1 MIWREERLVD
11 ALDAAARAVRPETL
25 RSLVLPGP
33 QPVRRRGGWLTPF
46 AAAAGVALVIGLS
59 IAMTRFSDLPGQA
72 RHGVPMYYATVLPG
86 QPVQVRAT
94 TTGKVTA
101 ELPNPGQRSASPAL
115 AAAVTATPDE
125 RTFFAAY
132 QATDGSSL
140 RTRTLLYRFGI
151 SAAGSITGF
160 SPVKGGVLDG
170 FGADVLAVSPD
181 GSHVAMAQSETIPYT
196 PAKLC
201 VAGKIHPCVLQQM
214 ASPEIIVVNAVTAG
228 RAGWRGGIPGSSA
241 IRSLS
246 WTGDGKTLAFLYQT
260 MGADAYQS
268 PLMIEGAY
276 QSLLATESG
285 GAVRTISG
293 TSSRGGRLDSG
304 PVLLRESAAYP
315 YIERALISPD
325 GQAVTALVLR
335 GTIKKTV
342 TPVPLSVAV
351 LQVPVV
357 GRRLS
362 RVLYQGK
369 VAGDV
374 AAAPVLQQDGPGL
387 HWIMLAGTGL
397 NGWIENGQLHALS
410 SGGNSVNTALD
421 AAW

>member
-1 MIWREERLVD
+1 MIRREERLVD

-25 RSLVLPGP
+25 RPLVLPGP

-59 IAMTRFSDLPGQA
+59 VALTNSSDLPGQA
-72 RHGVPMYYATVLPG
+72 RHGVPMYYAAVLPG

-101 ELPNPGQRSASPAL
+101 ELPTPDQHSTSLAL
-115 AAAVTATPDE
+115 AAAVAATPDE
-125 RTFFAAY
+125 RSFFAAY
-132 QATDGSSL
+132 QATDSSSL
-140 RTRTLLYRFGI
+140 RTRTLLYKFGVTA
-151 SAAGSITGF
+151 SGSVTGF

-181 GSHVAMAQSETIPYT
+181 GSYVAMAQSQTVPYST
-196 PAKLC
+196 AQACPGDQIQRCVPAQ
-201 VAGKIHPCVLQQM
+201 A
-214 ASPEIIVVNAVTAG
+214 ASPAIIVVNAVTAV
-228 RAGWRGGIPGSSA
+228 RAEWAGGIPGDSA

-260 MGADAYQS
+260 MGADAYQP
-268 PLMIEGAY
+268 PLVIEGAY
-276 QSLLATESG
+276 QSPLATESG
-285 GAVRTISG
+285 GAVRTING
-293 TSSRGGRLDSG
+293 TSSRGGRLDG
-304 PVLLRESAAYP
+304 GRVLLRESAGYP

-325 GQAVTALVLR
+325 GHTVTALMLR
-335 GTIKKTV
+335 GT
-342 TPVPLSVAV
+342 TPTSAKPVSLGVAV
-351 LQVPVV
+351 LQVSVT
-357 GRRLS
+357 GRPQS

-369 VAGDV
+369 VAGDLM
-374 AAAPVLQQDGPGL
+374 AAPVLQQDGSGL

-397 NGWIENGQLHALS
+397 NGWIEDGQLHALS
-410 SGGNSVNTALD
+410 PGGNSVNAALD